1 MKSFVKRENGR
12 RVVRGGGSGGLVV
25 VFVLLLAR
33 RAKRE
38 GDRGF
43 IHNFM
48 MMVMMRFQ
56 EGTSTTTRTCDHG

>member
-1 MKSFVKRENGR
+1 M
-12 RVVRGGGSGGLVV
+12 VV

-56 EGTSTTTRTCDHG
+56 EGTSTTTRTRGYVGERVVSLHGV